1 MPYQIVIVQGNVG
14 RDPEIKTGGSG
25 KSVCRFSVAVSD
37 KGPRGEHTEW
47 FRAVAFDKTAE
58 IVAQY
63 VKKGDPILVE
73 GRLKTDEYEKDG
85 EKRKTTDLL
94 VSRVTLLGGKRDR
107 VEAPPPARDNPPA
120 GAAGG
125 FVDDDLPF
133 GPAGDGVW

>member
-14 RDPEIKTGGSG
+14 RDPEIKTSQSG

-47 FRAVAFDKTAE
+47 FRSVAFDKTAE

-85 EKRKTTDLL
+85 EKRKSTDLL

-107 VEAPPPARDNPPA
+107 ADAYREAAPAAAPA
-120 GAAGG
+120 VGG